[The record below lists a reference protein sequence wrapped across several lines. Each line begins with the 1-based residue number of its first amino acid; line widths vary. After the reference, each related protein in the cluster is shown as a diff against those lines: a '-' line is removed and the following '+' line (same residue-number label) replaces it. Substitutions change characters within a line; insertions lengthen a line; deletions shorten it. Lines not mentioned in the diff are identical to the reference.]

1 MKEKED
7 VNELKDK
14 YINKLDSELIG
25 LPVTRT
31 SESIESLEYEEF
43 KESYMPK
50 HMILYERACA
60 FSEKILKIKPSP
72 AKEKE
77 IIDSI
82 QIAHLNITPTGAMS
96 FAVLFPLLLVL
107 VGGALGIVLFGTPY
121 FFGFMLIMGMIMYVP
136 LTQIPKTMA
145 NTWRMKGSNQMVLC
159 IFYVVTYMRHTSNLE
174 LAIKFAG
181 DHLNPPLSLDLKRVL
196 WNIETEKYST
206 VTESLDAYLGTWE
219 DFNREFIEAFHLI
232 EASIYEA
239 SEERRVNSLEKS
251 LEVILSET
259 YERMLHYAH
268 DLKSPITMLHMLGI
282 ILPILGLVILP
293 LVVSFMEGVKWY
305 HILSLYNILLP
316 IFVYYIGKNILSTR
330 PTGYGDTD
338 ISDLPDVKKYKNI
351 LIHVG
356 KNEIQLSPLYISIL
370 IFIFFFLIG
379 FLPIAVKMV
388 PGIDIV
394 NHDITLPLGMQM
406 FEYRMDNKTHEV
418 VGPYGIGAT
427 ILSLGIP
434 LAFGLALGY
443 YFKLRSKNIIKIR
456 EEAKKLEAEFASAL
470 FQFGNRIGDGIPA
483 EIAFDR
489 VGRSMQG
496 TVSGSFFLYVSQNI
510 QRLGMSVED
519 AIFDK
524 KVGAINHFPSAL
536 IESSMKVLVESS
548 RKGPQVA
555 SNALMN
561 VSTYIKEIHKVDERL
576 QDLMADIISS
586 MKAQIKFMSPVIS
599 GIVIGIT
606 SMVTTII
613 GKLSI
618 QLTKFQEQGSSDM
631 GGGMANIPFLFGNGV
646 PTYYFQIV
654 VGLYVVQL
662 IFILTIL
669 TNGIEN
675 GADKLNERF
684 ELGRNLIGG
693 TILYCIVTLI
703 ITLIF
708 NIIASQIL
716 SSFV

>member
-1 MKEKED
+1 
-7 VNELKDK
+7 
-14 YINKLDSELIG
+14 
-25 LPVTRT
+25 
-31 SESIESLEYEEF
+31 
-43 KESYMPK
+43 
-50 HMILYERACA
+50 
-60 FSEKILKIKPSP
+60 
-72 AKEKE
+72 
-77 IIDSI
+77 
-82 QIAHLNITPTGAMS
+82 
-96 FAVLFPLLLVL
+96 
-107 VGGALGIVLFGTPY
+107 
-121 FFGFMLIMGMIMYVP
+121 
-136 LTQIPKTMA
+136 
-145 NTWRMKGSNQMVLC
+145 
-159 IFYVVTYMRHTSNLE
+159 MRHTSNLE